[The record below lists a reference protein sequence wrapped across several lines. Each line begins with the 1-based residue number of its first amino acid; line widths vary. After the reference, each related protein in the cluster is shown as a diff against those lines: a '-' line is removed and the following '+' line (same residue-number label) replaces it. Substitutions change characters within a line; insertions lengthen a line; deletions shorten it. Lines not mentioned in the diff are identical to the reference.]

1 MCSCRSKRSGSISGI
16 KNYDY
21 CKMREI
27 KRPYKNI
34 KLHTGHNSSVKKP
47 CIKDGRLYLGEGKG
61 KGGAFP
67 LPSIIASV
75 TPTLISRLF
84 GGKKKKESKKS

>member
-1 MCSCRSKRSGSISGI
+1 
-16 KNYDY
+16 
-21 CKMREI
+21 MRKI

-84 GGKKKKESKKS
+84 GGKKKKESKIIKRKRRHYQKWLGIETIL